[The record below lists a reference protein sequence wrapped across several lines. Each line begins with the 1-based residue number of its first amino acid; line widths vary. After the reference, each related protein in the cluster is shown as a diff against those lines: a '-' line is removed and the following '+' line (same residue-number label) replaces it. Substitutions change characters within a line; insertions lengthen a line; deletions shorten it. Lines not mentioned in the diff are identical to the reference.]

1 PAGAGSRIG
10 DPVKGR
16 RVSNPSGSSN
26 GLRSDVLRVLGVVK
40 VATADQI
47 QRLAAPHLTVR
58 HADKPTA
65 AARKEARTRAH
76 RAAAQDLK
84 KHRLVVEAGHSRAGE
99 RLWSLTAAGL
109 EAAAGELGRPVREM
123 GGLARGAGR
132 AGATHALCVGETIW
146 ALSRPIPDPEDPQR
160 APDARAMPPG
170 FGTIDSWS
178 TEVALPATG
187 TWTMAGRGGAQA
199 DAVLTAPEHG
209 LPLLFV
215 EVDTCHMDA
224 QRIAAKLD
232 KYMRFFKRTVKN
244 DRNRQTSMWRTRWD
258 VGGDITQRL
267 LLPPLLLVFHR
278 IGTRSPHSSWEL
290 VAERSREHWQ
300 GHRTEAGYHNY
311 DGKVPLV
318 FTTIDALRE
327 HGPTAPVFHRAGRDK
342 PQTLIDAVGDPVRDA
357 ILARERALHQERAR
371 QYALEQ
377 AAAREARRPVCPDC
391 AERFSDERWAYT
403 DTGHGRWDPH
413 RARCEACAEAASAR
427 EEAEREAARREQ
439 CRRCREPRQD
449 EQWETDPDLR
459 RTVVEPDG
467 VHCVACRKELN
478 PLPERGLL
486 GRLWRGY

>member
-1 PAGAGSRIG
+1 M
-10 DPVKGR
+10 KGR
-16 RVSNPSGSSN
+16 RVSNPAGSSN
-26 GLRSDVLRVLGVVK
+26 RLRSDVLRVLGVLK

-58 HADKPTA
+58 HAGKATA

-132 AGATHALCVGETIW
+132 AGASHALCVGETIW
-146 ALSRPIPDPEDPQR
+146 ALSRPTPEPGSLQG
-160 APDARAMPPG
+160 APDAVVEAARAMPSG

-178 TEVALPATG
+178 TEVPLPATG

-224 QRIAAKLD
+224 QRIATKLD
-232 KYMRFFKRTVKN
+232 KYMRFFKRTVKTG
-244 DRNRQTSMWRTRWD
+244 RNRQVPMWRTRWD
-258 VGGDITQRL
+258 VGGDITERL
-267 LLPPLLLVFHR
+267 ALPPLLLVFHR
-278 IGTRSPHSSWEL
+278 IGTRSPHSSWKL
-290 VAERSREHWQ
+290 VTDRSRDHWQ
-300 GHRTEAGYHNY
+300 GHRTDYGYFNY
-311 DGKVPLV
+311 DGRIPLV
-318 FTTIDALRE
+318 FTTIEVLRE

-357 ILARERALHQERAR
+357 IVARERVRHQEQSR
-371 QYALEQ
+371 QRALEA
-377 AAAREARRPVCPDC
+377 AAAREAGRPVCPDC
-391 AERFSDERWAYT
+391 GVKFSDERWTYT
-403 DTGHGRWDPH
+403 DSSNGRWDPH
-413 RARCEACAEAASAR
+413 RDRCKACANTAAAR
-427 EEAEREAARREQ
+427 AEAEREAARRQE
-439 CRRCREPRQD
+439 CRRCREPRGD

-459 RTVVEPDG
+459 RRVVEPDG
-467 VHCVACRKELN
+467 VHCVACRMEVN
-478 PLPERGLL
+478 PLPERGFL